1 MAEPDL
7 MEKVCLASGVLK
19 NNITI
24 ETTEID
30 IPHYLKFSRL
40 INQHAALSATAY
52 SLVQGDLS
60 PQIFGITLWSCKLS
74 MCSLCHSIV
83 LPNVVVL

>member
-30 IPHYLKFSRL
+30 IPH
-40 INQHAALSATAY
+40 
-52 SLVQGDLS
+52 
-60 PQIFGITLWSCKLS
+60 
-74 MCSLCHSIV
+74 
-83 LPNVVVL
+83 